1 MVVQIFQH
9 FLQIAEVVLKLVHAM
24 RFSEENATEEVLV
37 VSHMTVEE
45 LIPMVVHNVQEG
57 FATLF
62 KKVNV
67 NEVTLAAFLMKLQN
81 LVFKNRSG

>member
-1 MVVQIFQH
+1 
-9 FLQIAEVVLKLVHAM
+9 
-24 RFSEENATEEVLV
+24 
-37 VSHMTVEE
+37 
-45 LIPMVVHNVQEG
+45 MVVHNVQEG